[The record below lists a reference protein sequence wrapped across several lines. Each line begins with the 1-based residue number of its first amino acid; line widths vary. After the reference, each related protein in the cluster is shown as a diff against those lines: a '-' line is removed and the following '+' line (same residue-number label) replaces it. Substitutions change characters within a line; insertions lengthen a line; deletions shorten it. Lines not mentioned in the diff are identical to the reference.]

1 MSFITCWLFILSSY
15 NFFLPLHYI
24 FLLFFFLLFSIVFSW
39 NLKKNPELYLS
50 IRAKHIN
57 KIVQTGIIKMK
68 YPIFG
73 SFLTCLEYWVGN
85 PEIKQVILFCFKSP
99 ICQMGI
105 IITILYHDFF
115 HWDKGLISVLCFDLW
130 MYKFS
135 KW

>member
-1 MSFITCWLFILSSY
+1 MITFFFYFINIGLYNRCPSLPVDFSFSHPITFSFLFTTFSY
-15 NFFLPLHYI
+15 
-24 FLLFFFLLFSIVFSW
+24 FFFLLFSIVFSW

-115 HWDKGLISVLCFDLW
+115 IGIKD
-130 MYKFS
+130 
-135 KW
+135 